1 MARQHVPLSGL
12 ATLTIVSTLG
22 GANPFI
28 PVEGIHPFIEMS
40 NPATLFVLTLI
51 GQAFGMVPDIDH
63 PNSTITKKLGIV
75 GSILH
80 PIISTLSGGHRKG
93 AHSWVFVLG
102 MAFVG
107 AFLSTLGNF
116 DTYTSPSFPAWVND
130 FFHIIASGSIYI
142 VALFVTLCTAF
153 SIRLILPQKLNKSG
167 KFTMLVSLVGGAT
180 VLMNPDMM
188 NTPWLIFA
196 MALGT
201 LFHDVGDMMTT
212 GMVPFLWPFIQ
223 KPLGIP
229 VVGRT
234 GSWREVFAV
243 GPLLTFGLAA
253 SYAMVIIE
261 PALPAM
267 KDWISS
273 TAATASMNID
283 TSSVAITMQGA
294 LIVAAA
300 LAAFDLVTRIFF
312 PPRFQGGH

>member
-1 MARQHVPLSGL
+1 MMARQHVPLSGL

-22 GANPFI
+22 GVNPFI
-28 PVEGIHPFIEMS
+28 PMQGIPLFAEMS
-40 NPATLFVLTLI
+40 DPATLFVLTLI

-63 PNSTITKKLGIV
+63 PNSTITKKLGVV

-93 AHSWVFVLG
+93 AHSWVFVVA
-102 MAFVG
+102 MAMVG
-107 AFLSTLGNF
+107 GLLTSLSDKTMWPDGF
-116 DTYTSPSFPAWVND
+116 
-130 FFHIIASGSIYI
+130 ASAGIWI
-142 VALFVTLCTAF
+142 TALFVTLCTAF

-180 VLMNPDMM
+180 VLLNPQMM
-188 NTPWLIFA
+188 DTPWLIFA

-212 GMVPFLWPFIQ
+212 GMVPFLWPFID

-234 GSWREVFAV
+234 GSIREVFAV

-253 SYAMVIIE
+253 SYAMLILK
-261 PALPAM
+261 PGLPM
-267 KDWISS
+267 FQNWLS
-273 TAATASMNID
+273 ATSDKLTQGFVDIPSIPMD
-283 TSSVAITMQGA
+283 ITLYGA
-294 LIVAAA
+294 LIVAGA
-300 LAAFDLVTRIFF
+300 LAIFDLATRIFF